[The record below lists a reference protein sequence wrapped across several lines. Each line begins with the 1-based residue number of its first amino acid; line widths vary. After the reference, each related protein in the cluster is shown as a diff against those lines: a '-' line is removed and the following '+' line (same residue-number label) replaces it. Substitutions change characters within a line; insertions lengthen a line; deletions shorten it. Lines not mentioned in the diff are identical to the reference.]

1 MNNHNMPSRTTPAK
15 SDCTSSDGS
24 AIVSESVYCPNT
36 VPFKVRLRNVTL
48 SVTLLIYGTFG
59 VITDNFVLPAKRGV
73 LTLYGYPA
81 WIMYGALLCLVTNLT
96 AVVIDHYDTRNN
108 EKRYAKLKKLSE
120 RAGWT
125 LFILALI
132 LSGVKH
138 SQDFVCENKVVIK
151 STNEKVG
158 LTAFAY
164 NRYCALH
171 NPFNDIEPSLQ
182 VTVVPVA
189 SALPVEYRIVTH
201 MNRTEIVRM
210 YWAEDKLVIEY
221 RSRQDEK
228 RAKALPTVG
237 IDTPVPVKLINVNPS
252 PRTQHDKAV
261 LSP

>member
-1 MNNHNMPSRTTPAK
+1 MNNHNMPSRTTPEK
-15 SDCTSSDGS
+15 SDCTSNAGS
-24 AIVSESVYCPNT
+24 GIVPESAYCPNT

-48 SVTLLIYGTFG
+48 SVILLIYGTFG
-59 VITDNFVLPAKRGV
+59 VITNNFVLPAKRGV

-81 WIMYGALLCLVTNLT
+81 WVMYGSLLCLVTNLT

-108 EKRYAKLKKLSE
+108 EKRYAKLKKMSE
-120 RAGWT
+120 RVGWT
-125 LFILALI
+125 LFVLALI
-132 LSGVKH
+132 LNGIKH

-151 STNEKVG
+151 STNEKLG

-182 VTVVPVA
+182 VTVIPVA
-189 SALPVEYRIVTH
+189 STLPVDYRIVTH

-210 YWAEDKLVIEY
+210 YWAEEKLLIEY
-221 RSRQDEK
+221 HPRQDKK
-228 RAKALPTVG
+228 RGTTLPTVG

-252 PRTQHDKAV
+252 PGSQHDKAV
-261 LSP
+261 LGP

>member
-1 MNNHNMPSRTTPAK
+1 MSNHHMPSRTTSEK
-15 SDCTSSDGS
+15 VNDGS
-24 AIVSESVYCPNT
+24 TVVPETAYCPNK

-48 SVTLLIYGTFG
+48 SVTLVIYGTFG
-59 VITDNFVLPAKRGV
+59 VFTDNFVLPAKRGV

-96 AVVIDHYDTRNN
+96 AIVIDHYDTRNN
-108 EKRYAKLKKLSE
+108 EKRYAKLKRVSE
-120 RAGWT
+120 RTGWSLFVLAMT
-125 LFILALI
+125 LHVA
-132 LSGVKH
+132 KY
-138 SQDFVCENKVVIK
+138 SQDYVCENKEVIK

-189 SALPVEYRIVTH
+189 STLPVEYRIATH

-210 YWAEDKLVIEY
+210 YWAEGNLIIEY
-221 RSRQDEK
+221 RPHQYKK
-228 RAKALPTVG
+228 RAKTLPTVE
-237 IDTPVPVKLINVNPS
+237 IDAPVPVKFINVDTS
-252 PRTQHDKAV
+252 PGTQHDKAV